1 MLFNQFLY
9 FSSENTR
16 NYTYKTAIVVNKSE
30 SILLIG
36 NNHLLYDTYEGV
48 HFFSITLCNLA
59 MFYFGIQISNNIV
72 ETTVCLQ
79 HVLYNEHDENLE
91 FDIS

>member
-36 NNHLLYDTYEGV
+36 NNHLLYDT
-48 HFFSITLCNLA
+48 FIIPIKT
-59 MFYFGIQISNNIV
+59 
-72 ETTVCLQ
+72 Q
-79 HVLYNEHDENLE
+79 HLL
-91 FDIS
+91 